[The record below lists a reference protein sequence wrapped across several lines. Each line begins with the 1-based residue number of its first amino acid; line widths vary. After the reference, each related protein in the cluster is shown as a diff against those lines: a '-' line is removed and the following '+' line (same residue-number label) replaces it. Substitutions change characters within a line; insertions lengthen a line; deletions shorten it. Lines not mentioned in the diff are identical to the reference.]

1 MPTRHPAIDLAQDGF
16 TIMPSVL
23 SETEC
28 HGLDDVLELA
38 PLRHAGSRNLLD
50 NQWCADLS
58 VRVRNS
64 PALKQLLSSL
74 VAVQCTYFDKN
85 PEVNWLVSVHQD
97 LSIPVKARIDGCG
110 LTGWNVKEGRT
121 FVQAPVDL
129 LENLIAVR
137 LHLDDSGPD
146 NGPLR
151 VVPRSHLL
159 GRLPSDVQAALRL
172 EFGDV
177 ECHVPRGGALF
188 MRPLLLHASSK
199 TTGTRPRRV
208 LHFLFGPKELPF
220 GLEWALTV

>member
-1 MPTRHPAIDLAQDGF
+1 MRNPSIGLTESGFAIL
-16 TIMPSVL
+16 PSVL
-23 SETEC
+23 SDTEC
-28 HGLDDVLELA
+28 DGLDDVLQRR
-38 PLRHAGSRNLLD
+38 PLGKAGSRNLLD
-50 NQWCADLS
+50 TQWCADLS
-58 VRVRNS
+58 VRLRNS
-64 PALKQLLSSL
+64 PALKQLLSPL

-85 PEVNWLVSVHQD
+85 ADVNWLVSVHQD

-121 FVQAPVDL
+121 FVQAPVDV

-159 GRLPSDVQAALRL
+159 GRLPSDVQAACRL
-172 EFGDV
+172 EFGEV

-188 MRPLLLHASSK
+188 MKPLLLHASSK

>member
-1 MPTRHPAIDLAQDGF
+1 MRNPSIGLTESGFAIL
-16 TIMPSVL
+16 PSVL
-23 SETEC
+23 SDTEC
-28 HGLDDVLELA
+28 DGLDDVLQRR
-38 PLRHAGSRNLLD
+38 PLGNAGSRNLLD
-50 NQWCADLS
+50 SPWCAALS
-58 VRVRNS
+58 VRLRSS
-64 PALKQLLSSL
+64 PVLEQLVSPL

-159 GRLPSDVQAALRL
+159 GRLPSDVQAARRL
-172 EFGDV
+172 EFGEV